1 MKRVRKKHR
10 SLFTEALIHQ
20 YYRSDFIYDM
30 SHHMIYSTYRRK
42 GRPAV
47 VVSPRACVCVSM
59 LYYTAVSLVSV
70 SSLII
75 SKRFRCG
82 SRRFETSG
90 SQASKA
96 SDLQSFSYVSFCDAS
111 AMVTPF
117 TREQDRRHSP
127 PAMKL
132 RMKYDRL
139 HSLEPDRS
147 REVTDLLE
155 RETTV

>member
-1 MKRVRKKHR
+1 
-10 SLFTEALIHQ
+10 
-20 YYRSDFIYDM
+20 
-30 SHHMIYSTYRRK
+30 MIYSTYRRK

-96 SDLQSFSYVSFCDAS
+96 SDQTHAVSFSLTSHSVMLRPAV
-111 AMVTPF
+111 VTPF

-155 RETTV
+155 RERETTV